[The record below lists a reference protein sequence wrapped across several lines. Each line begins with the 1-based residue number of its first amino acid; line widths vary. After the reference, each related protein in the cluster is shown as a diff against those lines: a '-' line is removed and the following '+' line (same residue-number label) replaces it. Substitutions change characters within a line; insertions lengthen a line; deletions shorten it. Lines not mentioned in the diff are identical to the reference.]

1 MSQQYADLKLLIGG
15 EWTPPHSRND
25 GREHEPVMN
34 PATGECIGVLPHASK
49 ADLDRALDAAE
60 QAYPVWRGMS
70 PQDRG
75 KILKRAADLM
85 HERAEHIARIATI
98 EEGKTIHET
107 RLETHGSADILEWY
121 AEEGRRSY
129 GRVLPQRTPGVRMTV
144 LREPVGPVA
153 AFAPW
158 NFPVGNPCRKLGA
171 ASGGG
176 LSLHHE
182 AGRTDAGVG
191 SGSGARV
198 DGRRAAERRAVDRFR
213 RAIAN
218 FNPSSRLAGDSQG
231 FVHRIH
237 ASG

>member
-1 MSQQYADLKLLIGG
+1 MSHEYADLRLLIGG
-15 EWTPPHSRND
+15 EWTPKD

-34 PATGECIGVLPHASK
+34 PAPGECIGVLPHASK

-60 QAYPVWRGMS
+60 KAYPVWRGMS

-121 AEEGRRSY
+121 AEEGRRAY
-129 GRVLPQRTPGVRMTV
+129 GRVLPQRAPGVRMAV
-144 LREPVGPVA
+144 VKEPVGPVA

-158 NFPVGNPCRKLGA
+158 NFPLGNPARKIGAALGA
-171 ASGGG
+171 GCSCILKPAEETPASALGIARA
-176 LSLHHE
+176 LTE
-182 AGRTDAGVG
+182 AGVPAGVFSIVFG
-191 SGSGARV
+191 GP
-198 DGRRAAERRAVDRFR
+198 AEISA
-213 RAIAN
+213 
-218 FNPSSRLAGDSQG
+218 
-231 FVHRIH
+231 H
-237 ASG
+237 

>member
-1 MSQQYADLKLLIGG
+1 MSQSYSDLKLLIGG
-15 EWTPPHSRND
+15 EWTPKD

-98 EEGKTIHET
+98 EEGRTIHET
-107 RLETHGSADILEWY
+107 RLETHGSADILKWY
-121 AEEGRRSY
+121 AEEGRRAY

-144 LREPVGPVA
+144 MREPVGPVA

-171 ASGGG
+171 ARGRLAG
-176 LSLHHE
+176 HHKTSR
-182 AGRTDAGVG
+182 AHACLGAR
-191 SGSGARV
+191 SGARAH
-198 DGRRAAERRAVDRFR
+198 GRRIAEGRDVHRLRRAF
-213 RAIAN
+213 
-218 FNPSSRLAGDSQG
+218 
-231 FVHRIH
+231 
-237 ASG
+237 ASV